1 MDEGWNLPTDAF
13 VEVLLRLPPSSRR
26 RFRLVCRHWRDVVDT
41 RTPEMQSRAVLLVST
56 VHGGDTASAYAVE
69 SLPEACSTEL
79 WTASAVPRPP
89 GTRTPWQSRCYYFDT
104 VVVGTCNGLL
114 CVCDNA
120 KGGGAISLI
129 NPATGE
135 TLAVPPVPH
144 AVQWALRGEH
154 MAISRWDEAYSFAYH
169 PTTGRYKVVHVPCYF
184 DKTGQFA
191 AVQVFTLGEASWR
204 DVPAPAGGAT
214 CRRDA
219 GLVSVD
225 GATYWVTKDSA
236 RLVAFDLD
244 DGEGAASTTVALPV
258 EAGRSLHLTA
268 VRGRPAVVDC
278 RDAGNQAV
286 IEVWVLGDGGDRQ
299 GWRRLYRVQVH
310 GVGQRLARPHFAH
323 GKYVLTN
330 QWGAGGNTVMYGH
343 KLQSDPRKAQCSEVR
358 ISERRT
364 GPAVTS
370 TKGYRVRTFAYVKTT
385 EPLREYSL
393 DGRLKWTCEGEG
405 PKGDI
410 EEPLALIFQDSN
422 LWSTV

>member
-1 MDEGWNLPTDAF
+1 MDDGWSLPTDAF
-13 VEVLLRLPPSSRR
+13 VEVLLRLPPSARR
-26 RFRLVCRHWRDVVDT
+26 RFRLVCRYWRDVVDT
-41 RTPEMQSRAVLLVST
+41 RTPEMQSRSVLLVST

-69 SLPEACSTEL
+69 GLPEACSTEV
-79 WTASAVPRPP
+79 WTASAVPLPP
-89 GTRTPWQSRCYYFDT
+89 GTRTRWLSRCYYFDT

-120 KGGGAISLI
+120 KAGGAISLV

-144 AVQWALRGEH
+144 AAQWALRGEQ
-154 MAISRWDEAYSFAYH
+154 SRRDSPRWDETYSFAYH

-184 DKTGQFA
+184 DRTGQFA

-204 DVPAPAGGAT
+204 VPPPAGGAT

-225 GATYWVTKDSA
+225 GATYWVTKDSV
-236 RLVAFDLD
+236 RLVAFDLG

-258 EAGRSLHLTA
+258 EAGRSLRLA
-268 VRGRPAVVDC
+268 AMRGRPAVVDC

-286 IEVWVLGDGGDRQ
+286 IEV
-299 GWRRLYRVQVH
+299 VQVH
-310 GVGQRLARPHFAH
+310 GVAQRLARPHFAH
-323 GKYVLTN
+323 GEYVLTN
-330 QWGAGGNTVMYGH
+330 LRVYAHGENVVMYGH
-343 KLQSDPRKAQCSEVR
+343 KLQSDPRKAKCSEVR

-370 TKGYRVRTFAYVKTT
+370 TKGCRVRTFAYVKTT

-393 DGRLKWTCEGEG
+393 DGRLKWTCGED
-405 PKGDI
+405 PKGDV

-422 LWSTV
+422 LWAAV